1 MSAPSLTSNLEPQ
14 PASGSRWRI
23 TRFATTIL
31 ATGTLSVLILR
42 GVVPSS
48 LEGARG
54 GVAGFLGG
62 LGELH
67 PLVLGV
73 SIFVVLSEMG
83 RYWSRRWGIAIDS
96 PARGTTGAAGR
107 SARRI
112 VVALTIVAIAAF
124 LTRSSLIAAYRV
136 VGPSMLPTLEK
147 GDRVLVD
154 RTAYGLKL
162 PFSKHRFGAKLPQ
175 RGDLV
180 VFPMRGLPGT
190 TGVETV
196 VKRVVGLPGD
206 TVSFIQG
213 ALIINGQQ
221 VPGCDAGPYVDLTS
235 TVTVRGRLVVEHL
248 GDRTYL
254 TVRKPIEAPF
264 EGATVKPGEVFV
276 IGDDRGMSTDSR
288 VWSEGHG
295 GGIPIDGLDGRV
307 TRVLLGARPD
317 GRLDWSRLLAPP
329 LDLKVRQPGLDMTL
343 TDQRIADCLKRT
355 PGDGTVSL
363 H

>member
-1 MSAPSLTSNLEPQ
+1 MSAPSLTSNVAPP
-14 PASGSRWRI
+14 PAVGSRWKI
-23 TRFATTIL
+23 ARFTTTVL
-31 ATGTLSVLILR
+31 ATAALSVAILR
-42 GVVPSS
+42 GVMPSS

-54 GVAGFLGG
+54 GVTGFLGW

-73 SIFVVLSEMG
+73 SIFVILSELG
-83 RYWSRRWGIAIDS
+83 RYWSRRWGIAIDA
-96 PARGTTGAAGR
+96 PVHAAAGSVR
-107 SARRI
+107 GSVRRI
-112 VVALTIVAIAAF
+112 GVALAIVAVAAF
-124 LTRSSLIAAYRV
+124 LTRSSFIAAYRV

-162 PFSKHRFGAKLPQ
+162 PFSKHRFGAKTPQ

-206 TVSFIQG
+206 KVSFIQG
-213 ALIINGQQ
+213 ALIINDQQ

-235 TVTVRGRLVVEHL
+235 TVTVRGRLVVEYL
-248 GDRTYL
+248 GARTYL
-254 TVRKPIEAPF
+254 TVRKPVEAPF
-264 EGATVKPGEVFV
+264 EGTTVKPGEVFV

-295 GGIPIDGLDGRV
+295 GGVPIDGLDGRV

-343 TDQRIADCLKRT
+343 TDQRIADCLKRR
-355 PGDGTVSL
+355 P
-363 H
+363 

>member
-1 MSAPSLTSNLEPQ
+1 MSPPSLPSSGIGVL
-14 PASGSRWRI
+14 PAGSRWKI
-23 TRFATTIL
+23 TRFATTVI
-31 ATGTLSVLILR
+31 ATAAVSVLILR
-42 GVVPSS
+42 TVVPSS

-54 GVAGFLGG
+54 GLAGFLGW
-62 LGELH
+62 LGEVH

-73 SIFVVLSEMG
+73 SIFVVLSELG
-83 RYWSRRWGIAIDS
+83 RYWSRRWGISVDAPGRATSDV
-96 PARGTTGAAGR
+96 ARR

-112 VVALTIVAIAAF
+112 VVALALVAVAAF

-136 VGPSMLPTLEK
+136 IGPSMLPTLEM

-162 PFSKHRFGAKLPQ
+162 PFLKHRFAAKTPQ

-190 TGVETV
+190 TGPETV

-206 TVSFIQG
+206 KVSFVQG
-213 ALIINGQQ
+213 VLVINGQP
-221 VPGCDAGPYVDLTS
+221 VRSCDAGPYVDLTS
-235 TVTVRGRLVVEHL
+235 TVTVRGRLAVEHL

-264 EGATVKPGEVFV
+264 DGTTVKPGEVFV

-288 VWSEGHG
+288 VWNEGHG
-295 GGIPIDGLDGRV
+295 GGVPIDGLDGRV

-317 GRLDWSRLLAPP
+317 GRLDFSRLLAPP

-343 TDQRIADCLKRT
+343 TDQRIADCLKTRPTT
-355 PGDGTVSL
+355 P
-363 H
+363 